1 MKLRPGRSD
10 TTRERDESSAR
21 SLLRRAVVWALIS
34 ALARSRQPTRLA
46 ARPLPGL
53 TAAAGVVPLSVVSRV
68 VSEFPLHIL
77 AAQATSAARLVA
89 RGALRT
95 PRGVLGLL
103 IAATAWFRL
112 LAARRDGLRADA
124 VLEASLRMSLGEDYR
139 RQLPPELPAEPQ
151 LSLRDIWLPRFTERR
166 RYLHQ
171 EDLAYGDFGKR
182 NHLDIWRR
190 NDLPANSRS
199 PVLIQIHGS
208 AWTKGSKRGQGYP
221 LMAHMAECGWVCVAI
236 NYSLAPAAHWP
247 AHIVDVKRAIAWVKR
262 EIADYGGDPDFIA
275 VTGGSAG
282 GHLSALAALTAND
295 PVFQPGFEDADT
307 SVQAAVP
314 LYGVYD
320 LLDRAGDSP
329 PQQEEFLSK
338 IVIGAPQHEAYE
350 IWDQG
355 SPLSQVRRD
364 APPTFVIH
372 GCIDTFTNHEQARA
386 FANAL
391 RKVSQSPVVY
401 AELPGAQH
409 SFDVMPTA
417 RTAATVEAIDRFLTF
432 VQSTTTTPSSSLA
445 APASAKGAERVR
457 S

>member
-1 MKLRPGRSD
+1 MSLRSRGSD
-10 TTRERDESSAR
+10 TTGQRGASSGR
-21 SLLRRAVVWALIS
+21 SLLRRAMVWALVS
-34 ALARSRQPTRLA
+34 AVARSRRPTRLL
-46 ARPLPGL
+46 ARPMPGL
-53 TAAAGVVPLSVVSRV
+53 AAAAGVVPLSVVSLV
-68 VSEFPLHIL
+68 VSEFPVHVIV
-77 AAQATSAARLVA
+77 AQATTAVRLVR
-89 RGALRT
+89 RGALRD

-103 IAATAWFRL
+103 VALAAWFRL
-112 LAARRDGLRADA
+112 MVARWDGLRATE
-124 VLEASLRMSLGEDYR
+124 VLEASLRMSLGEGYR
-139 RQLPPELPAEPQ
+139 KRLSPNLLAESQ
-151 LSLRDIWLPRFTERR
+151 LSLRDIWFPRFTERR

-171 EDLAYGDFGKR
+171 EDLSYGESGIR

-190 NDLPANSRS
+190 KDLPLDARA

-221 LMAHMAECGWVCVAI
+221 LMAHMAERGWVCVAI

-247 AHIVDVKRAIAWVKR
+247 AHIIDVKRAIAWVKR
-262 EIADYGGDPDFIA
+262 EIAYHGGDPNFVV

-295 PVFQPGFEDADT
+295 PVFQPGFEDIDT

-338 IVIGAPQHEAYE
+338 IVIGAPQDEAYE
-350 IWDQG
+350 TWDQG
-355 SPLSQVRRD
+355 SPLSHVRPD
-364 APPTFVIH
+364 APPIFVLH
-372 GCIDTFTNHEQARA
+372 GSIDTFTNHEQARA
-386 FANAL
+386 FATAL
-391 RKVSQSPVVY
+391 REVSLAPVAY

-409 SFDVMPTA
+409 SFDVMPSP

-432 VQSTTTTPSSSLA
+432 VRTTTSHEVAVAVGS
-445 APASAKGAERVR
+445 R
-457 S
+457 

>member
-1 MKLRPGRSD
+1 MTLRPWRSD
-10 TTRERDESSAR
+10 TTRERQESSAR
-21 SLLRRAVVWALIS
+21 SLLRRAAVWALIS
-34 ALARSRQPTRLA
+34 AVARSRRPTRLL

-53 TAAAGVVPLSVVSRV
+53 FAAAGIVPLSVVSLI
-68 VSEFPLHIL
+68 VSEFPMHVLV
-77 AAQATSAARLVA
+77 AQVASAARIVG
-89 RGALRT
+89 RGGLRT

-103 IAATAWFRL
+103 VAVSAWFRL
-112 LAARRDGLRADA
+112 LAARRDGLRAA
-124 VLEASLRMSLGEDYR
+124 EVLETSLRMSLGGEYR
-139 RQLPPELPAEPQ
+139 QELPPDLPAESQ
-151 LSLRDIWLPRFTERR
+151 LSVRDIWFPRFTERS
-166 RYLHQ
+166 RYLHR
-171 EDLAYGDFGKR
+171 EDLSYGDFGKR

-190 NDLPANSRS
+190 SDLSLDSRS

-221 LMAHMAECGWVCVAI
+221 LMAHMAERGWVCVAI
-236 NYSLAPAAHWP
+236 NYSLAPAARWP
-247 AHIVDVKRAIAWVKR
+247 AHIIDVKRAIAWVKS
-262 EIADYGGDPDFIA
+262 EIAYHGGDPDFIA

-282 GHLSALAALTAND
+282 GHLSALAALTTND

-329 PQQEEFLSK
+329 RQQEEFLSR
-338 IVIGAPQHEAYE
+338 IVIGAPRHEAYE

-355 SPLSQVRRD
+355 SPLSQVRPD
-364 APPTFVIH
+364 VPPVFVIH
-372 GCIDTFTNHEQARA
+372 GNIDTFTNHEQARA
-386 FANAL
+386 FADAL
-391 RKVSQSPVVY
+391 RAVSHSPVAY

-432 VQSTTTTPSSSLA
+432 VRSTTSRDAALA
-445 APASAKGAERVR
+445 AGSRR
-457 S
+457 